1 MHEKET
7 CECTSEA
14 EERAKQLEMP
24 GFVDLHCH
32 WIAGID
38 DGARTPEESL
48 KMLGGLK
55 QLGYERVVATPH
67 MRPGMFDN
75 DRAMLASAFE
85 AMKPHLE
92 KSEVALPETD
102 LASEHYFDDVV
113 FRRLTTGQ
121 ALPYPGGKAA
131 LVELPTQ
138 TFPARVHERLLDV
151 KRAGL
156 IVVLAHPERY
166 RPIWEDVSVLEPLL
180 DVGVRLQLDICA
192 LVGKYGKKAQETAE
206 MLLEEEAYE
215 IGSSDAHKPADVDVV
230 EKALARLT
238 QLVGTDET
246 QRLLSTAPR
255 ALLS

>member
-1 MHEKET
+1 
-7 CECTSEA
+7 
-14 EERAKQLEMP
+14 MP

-32 WIAGID
+32 WIAAID

-48 KMLGGLK
+48 AMLRGLK
-55 QLGYERVVATPH
+55 SIGYERVVATPH

-75 DRAMLASAFE
+75 DAAMLTKAFD

-92 KSEVALPETD
+92 TSANEIPQIGLS
-102 LASEHYFDDVV
+102 SEHYFDDVV
-113 FRRLTTGQ
+113 FRRLTSKQ
-121 ALPYPGGKAA
+121 ALPFPGGKAA

-138 TFPARVHERLLDV
+138 AFPARVPERLLDV

-166 RPIWEDVSVLEPLL
+166 RPVWDDVSVLEPLI
-180 DVGVRLQLDICA
+180 DVGVRLQLDVCA
-192 LVGKYGKKAQETAE
+192 LVGKYGKKAQEMAE
-206 MLLEEEAYE
+206 ILIDEEAYE
-215 IGSSDAHKPADVDVV
+215 IGASDAHKPADIEVTQ
-230 EKALARLT
+230 KAIARLA
-238 QLVGTDET
+238 QLVGQEET

>member
-1 MHEKET
+1 
-7 CECTSEA
+7 
-14 EERAKQLEMP
+14 MP

-32 WIAGID
+32 WIAAID

-48 KMLGGLK
+48 AMLRGLK
-55 QLGYERVVATPH
+55 ALGYERVVATPH

-75 DRAMLASAFE
+75 DRAMLTSAFDKLK
-85 AMKPHLE
+85 AHLE
-92 KSEVALPETD
+92 KSADELPQIG

-113 FRRLTTGQ
+113 FRRLTSGQ
-121 ALPYPGGKAA
+121 ALPYPGGKAV

-156 IVVLAHPERY
+156 VVVLAHPERY
-166 RPIWEDVSVLEPLL
+166 RPIWDDVSVLEPII

-206 MLLEEEAYE
+206 MLIEEEAYE
-215 IGSSDAHKPADVDVV
+215 IGSSDAHKPADIEVV
-230 EKALARLT
+230 AKAIARLKE
-238 QLVGTDET
+238 LVGDAET
-246 QRLLSTAPR
+246 TRLLSSAPR

>member
-1 MHEKET
+1 
-7 CECTSEA
+7 
-14 EERAKQLEMP
+14 MP

-32 WIAGID
+32 WIAAID
-38 DGARTPEESL
+38 DGARTPDESL
-48 KMLGGLK
+48 AMLRGLK
-55 QLGYERVVATPH
+55 SLGYERVVATPH

-75 DRAMLASAFE
+75 DRTMLTNAFD

-92 KSEVALPETD
+92 NAKESIPQIG

-113 FRRLTTGQ
+113 FRRLTNGQ

-166 RPIWEDVSVLEPLL
+166 RPVWDDVSVLEPLI

-192 LVGKYGKKAQETAE
+192 LVGKYGKKAQEMAE
-206 MLLEEEAYE
+206 ILIEEEAYE
-215 IGSSDAHKPADVDVV
+215 IGSSDAHKPADIEVV
-230 EKALARLT
+230 EKAIARLT
-238 QLVGTDET
+238 QLVGAEET
-246 QRLLSTAPR
+246 QRLLATAPR

>member
-1 MHEKET
+1 
-7 CECTSEA
+7 
-14 EERAKQLEMP
+14 MP

-48 KMLGGLK
+48 AMLRGLK
-55 QLGYERVVATPH
+55 AIGYERVVATPH

-75 DRAMLASAFE
+75 DVAMLTDAFNKL
-85 AMKPHLE
+85 KPHLE
-92 KSEVALPETD
+92 NSEGALPEIG

-113 FRRLTTGQ
+113 FRRLTSGQ
-121 ALPYPGGKAA
+121 ALPYPGKKAA

-166 RPIWEDVSVLEPLL
+166 RPVWENVSVLEPLL

-206 MLLEEEAYE
+206 ILIGEEAYE
-215 IGSSDAHKPADVDVV
+215 IGSSDAHKPADVEVV
-230 EKALARLT
+230 AKAIARLT
-238 QLVGTDET
+238 QLVGADET